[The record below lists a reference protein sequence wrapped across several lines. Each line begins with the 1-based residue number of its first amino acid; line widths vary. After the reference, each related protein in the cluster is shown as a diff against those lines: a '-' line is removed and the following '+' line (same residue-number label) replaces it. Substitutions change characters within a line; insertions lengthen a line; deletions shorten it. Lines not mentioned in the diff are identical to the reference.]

1 MNSIMLGLVAA
12 LVAGSV
18 TCVLTFTIA
27 TGTVG
32 VLNLQTQ
39 PIVACNGLGC

>member
-1 MNSIMLGLVAA
+1 MNSIMLALVAA
-12 LVAGSV
+12 LVAGSLAG
-18 TCVLTFTIA
+18 VLTFTVA

-39 PIVACNGLGC
+39 PVLACNGLGC